1 MTGGQN
7 TDLTDALRAG
17 AIGKHDDLSVMDEAV
32 DLIKQLMAENARLR
46 CVMTKAHAVMRQTG
60 WQLALSCE
68 DPPGGDL
75 LALAAAEVESEFAS
89 VLGAKEG
96 DE

>member
-60 WQLALSCE
+60 WHLALDCE
-68 DPPGGDL
+68 DPPGGGL
-75 LALAAAEVESEFAS
+75 LELAAAEVESEFAS